1 MLRISNLAD
10 YGTVVMH
17 HLAEHLGEQLSAGD
31 IATAVGINTPTV
43 SKILKHLLAAE
54 LLVSQRGASGGYQL
68 AKAPEAI
75 SLADVVAAI
84 EGLPAMTQCCSTHH
98 ACSLESVCAIKGNWQ
113 VINQIVHNALASF
126 SLADIQQPIVAGK

>member
-17 HLAEHLGEQLSAGD
+17 YLAEHSAEQLSAGD
-31 IATAVGINTPTV
+31 IAAAVGINSPTV

-54 LLVSQRGASGGYQL
+54 LLVSQRGANGGYQL

-84 EGLPAMTQCCSTHH
+84 EGMPAMTQCCSTHN

-126 SLADIQQPIVAGK
+126 SLADLKQPIVAGN